1 MIFLCLILYSSFE
14 RGPLNVHERQE
25 DIKPRFTL
33 TMSVILDFL
42 LMLAS
47 SRFINPCILPNSL
60 FTCPYFFGL
69 SSLKAT
75 RTEAF
80 PRYLVRI
87 NGSFF
92 QFPHSA
98 VFTSVSALT
107 RACPALIYAFS
118 AYSAPVIRRVLCW
131 RSPPPSDQGSPRPLI
146 LTGPPA
152 MPLQMG
158 WGSLRPQRPAHLEHW
173 SPSLDDILGNW
184 DPRMPCSNTHW
195 SFLQGADLPLVC
207 SLLGAR
213 SSCYC
218 SAGERVQSLDAK
230 RECPHTCV
238 WPHKGRK

>member
-1 MIFLCLILYSSFE
+1 MIFWCLILYSSFE

-118 AYSAPVIRRVLCW
+118 AYSAPVIRGFCAGAPHLPQTRA
-131 RSPPPSDQGSPRPLI
+131 RP
-146 LTGPPA
+146 GP
-152 MPLQMG
+152 
-158 WGSLRPQRPAHLEHW
+158 W
-173 SPSLDDILGNW
+173 
-184 DPRMPCSNTHW
+184 
-195 SFLQGADLPLVC
+195 F
-207 SLLGAR
+207 
-213 SSCYC
+213 
-218 SAGERVQSLDAK
+218 
-230 RECPHTCV
+230 
-238 WPHKGRK
+238 